1 MVTVGRAESLSTTP
15 ERGVVHTENA
25 PKAVGP
31 YSQAIRAGHFIFTAG
46 QVGISPA
53 TGKLEGDIAAQTR
66 QVLENLK
73 AILEAAGTG
82 LSNVVK
88 TTVFLA
94 NMDDFA
100 IMNGVYAEY
109 FGETAPPARS
119 TMQVARLPLGA
130 LVEIEAVALVP

>member
-1 MVTVGRAESLSTTP
+1 MVTVGRAESLGTTP
-15 ERGVVHTENA
+15 SREVIQTESA

-31 YSQAIRAGHFIFTAG
+31 YSQAIRAGDFIFTAG
-46 QVGISPA
+46 QVGINPA
-53 TGKLEGDIAAQTR
+53 TGTLEGDVTVQTR

-73 AILEAAGTG
+73 AILEAAESG
-82 LSNVVK
+82 LGLVVK

-100 IMNGVYAEY
+100 TMNGVYAEY
-109 FGETAPPARS
+109 FGEAGPPARS
-119 TMQVARLPLGA
+119 TVQVAKLPLGA